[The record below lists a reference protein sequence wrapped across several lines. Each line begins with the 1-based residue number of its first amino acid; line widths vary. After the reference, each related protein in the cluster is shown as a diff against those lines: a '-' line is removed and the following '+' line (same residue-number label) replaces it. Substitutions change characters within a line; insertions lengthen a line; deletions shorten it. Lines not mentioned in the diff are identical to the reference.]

1 MRKHTTIRGAGALA
15 MGALL
20 VVIALLPGRVHADEN
35 VQQPINLLTK
45 KHHILDIVNH
55 PAFKGFG
62 ELLLPWDDNS
72 KYYDTRLDQ
81 VGTLMPYHSHV
92 DANDVVGALN
102 HLITEAD
109 SGKTIFYDFYSEQQK
124 KQDPARKGAGLFFY
138 RGKPGAPFA
147 IVCPGGGFKYVGSL
161 HEGFPLALEI
171 SKKGFNAFVI
181 RYRVDEQAATEDL
194 AAAVSYV
201 FKNAE
206 TLGVAK
212 QGYSLWGASAGA
224 RMVGNIALRGV
235 SGYGGD
241 NLPRPTTAIILY
253 TAQSGSSK
261 VFPPTFMAVSADD
274 PIVSVPTMDKR
285 VQDLKS
291 NGVEVEYHRFKNAGH
306 GFGLG
311 KGSDADGWMEQAIAF
326 WGKHL
331 K

>member
-1 MRKHTTIRGAGALA
+1 
-15 MGALL
+15 
-20 VVIALLPGRVHADEN
+20 VHADEK
-35 VQQPINLLTK
+35 VQQPSNLLTK